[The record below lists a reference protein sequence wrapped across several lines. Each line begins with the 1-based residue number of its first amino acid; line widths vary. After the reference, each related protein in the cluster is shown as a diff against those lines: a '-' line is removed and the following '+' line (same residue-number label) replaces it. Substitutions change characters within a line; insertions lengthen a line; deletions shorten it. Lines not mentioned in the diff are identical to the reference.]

1 MQTHAV
7 NKVAEK
13 SFVMQEREKSDLKI
27 IFVLYVKIKIQKLH
41 LLYFTYL

>member
-13 SFVMQEREKSDLKI
+13 SFVMQEIRFEEYLSCSVREN
-27 IFVLYVKIKIQKLH
+27 QKL
-41 LLYFTYL
+41 LTIFYLPV